1 MKILRFDSVGGGSGD
16 MILNALIEF
25 CEMNGI
31 PQTAIEEP
39 LHQLVPDHFHLRRS
53 EKGSHGMSGKT
64 LVVDLHEHHHEEEHH
79 HHHHEE
85 EHHHHDHE
93 EHHHH
98 HDHAHRSWADIRA
111 MIEGSAL
118 PAAAKNLSLEV
129 FRTLAEAEGKVHGK
143 PADEVHF
150 HEVGAVDSIIDICG
164 CCLAFT
170 LLGVDGISLSPLPV
184 GIGTVRCAHGVYPLP
199 APATQELLSRFSLA
213 VSADNEPCEM
223 LTPTAA
229 ALFAVWKKA
238 EIRGNAVI
246 RASFNSFGHREMES
260 RPNVLR
266 VTLYESENGSEPA
279 AEAVKP
285 YQTEQLIQF
294 EANLDDVTGEQLG
307 AAMASFF
314 ECGALD
320 VWFTPM
326 TMKKQRPAVQ
336 LGVLARPEAREALLK
351 SIFTETGTFGVR
363 EFAVTRYSLERRWE
377 TVETKFGPIRV
388 KIGTF
393 GGSDVQ
399 FAPEFEDCQ
408 AAAQK
413 GSVPVSEVFREA
425 LACWSCRG
433 DSI

>member
-1 MKILRFDSVGGGSGD
+1 
-16 MILNALIEF
+16 
-25 CEMNGI
+25 
-31 PQTAIEEP
+31 
-39 LHQLVPDHFHLRRS
+39 
-53 EKGSHGMSGKT
+53 
-64 LVVDLHEHHHEEEHH
+64 
-79 HHHHEE
+79 
-85 EHHHHDHE
+85 
-93 EHHHH
+93 
-98 HDHAHRSWADIRA
+98 

-118 PAAAKNLSLEV
+118 PAAAKTLSLEV

-213 VSADNEPCEM
+213 VSSDNEPCEM

-238 EIRGNAVI
+238 EIKGNAVI
-246 RASFNSFGHREMES
+246 RATFNSFGHREMES

-314 ECGALD
+314 ERGALD

-336 LGVLARPEAREALLK
+336 LGVLARPEDREALLK

-413 GSVPVSEVFREA
+413 AAVPVSEVFREA
-425 LACWSCRG
+425 LACWCRRD
-433 DSI
+433 DSV